1 MMRTAVAAGL
11 ILSLLIAS
19 VAPCRAA
26 GPTPDDLPRI
36 ATGFENT
43 GRARVIA
50 GGHTYVLARPR
61 VAPAGLAFDKVE
73 GPARPAVVTSAW
85 DTVPAPQ
92 NPIAWERIDHI
103 DVQASHRT
111 RNALVGGAVGM
122 AVSSLGLFALVSA
135 YHGGAPTSDQVFL
148 IIGTGTVA
156 GAGLGAILTTP
167 YWRQVHP
174 APAP

>member
-1 MMRTAVAAGL
+1 MMCTLLAAGL
-11 ILSLLIAS
+11 VLNLLIAT
-19 VAPCRAA
+19 VAPRRAA
-26 GPTPDDLPRI
+26 APTPDDLPRL

-43 GRARVIA
+43 GRARVTA

-92 NPIAWERIDHI
+92 NPIGWERIDRI
-103 DVQASHRT
+103 DVQMSHRT
-111 RNALVGGAVGM
+111 RNALVGGGVGM
-122 AVSSLGLFALVSA
+122 VVSALGLFALVNA
-135 YHGGAPTSDQVFL
+135 YHDGAPTADQVFL
-148 IIGTGTVA
+148 FIGAGTLA
-156 GAGLGAILTTP
+156 GAGLGVILTTP
-167 YWRQVHP
+167 YWRQLHP